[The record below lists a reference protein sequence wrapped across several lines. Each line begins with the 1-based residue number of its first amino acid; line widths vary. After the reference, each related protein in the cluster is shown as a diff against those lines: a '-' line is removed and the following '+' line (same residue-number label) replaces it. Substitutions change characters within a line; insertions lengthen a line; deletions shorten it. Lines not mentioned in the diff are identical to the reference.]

1 MNPLSAKR
9 RSELRAQAH
18 TLSPLVIIGDK
29 GLTDLVVAEI
39 DRSLKAH
46 ELIKVRAAAGERAQ
60 RDIWL
65 ETICERLGAHAVQ
78 QIGKVFVIY
87 RERPE
92 EEPAPRAPKAG
103 DSRRRPKV
111 EVVSTRGKLAQR
123 ARDAAKQRQ
132 RDIREMK
139 AKGKIPANAKIGP
152 AYDLAARDRADG
164 DRDDGA
170 TRTSRPRSRTPS
182 PLPESGPRRRRPR
195 TSR

>member
-1 MNPLSAKR
+1 MQTLSAKR
-9 RSELRAQAH
+9 RSELRAEAH
-18 TLSPLVIIGDK
+18 RLSPIVHIGDK
-29 GLTDLVVAEI
+29 GLTDQVIAEI

-46 ELIKVRAAAGERAQ
+46 ELIKVRASGGEREQ

-65 ETICERLGAHAVQ
+65 ETICERLQAHPVQ

-87 RERPE
+87 REKPE
-92 EEPAPRAPKAG
+92 EAPAPKVAKPDAG
-103 DSRRRPKV
+103 RKRPRV

-132 RDIREMK
+132 RDIAEMK

-152 AYDLAARDRADG
+152 GVKLDLERDGGEETAS
-164 DRDDGA
+164 GA